1 MLVEQLRGLH
11 AEVASLSSLVVRLRA
26 QHSAAAAAAAGRPGA
41 GLGAAEHWLR
51 PQALWS
57 GTSDGTA
64 PGGGGGGWPSP
75 HPGYVWAVA
84 TVRSRS
90 WDEHID

>member
-26 QHSAAAAAAAGRPGA
+26 QHSAAAAGRPGTD
-41 GLGAAEHWLR
+41 LGAAEHWLR

-64 PGGGGGGWPSP
+64 SSGGGGGGGWPSP